1 MRKRRISG
9 LYAVTPATPDTDWLN
24 ARVEAVL
31 AGGARVVQ
39 YRNKSADRQLRHRQA
54 GSLLGLCRAYRA
66 LLIVNDDV
74 GLAREVDADGVHLGR
89 ADQPLAEARAALGAG
104 KLIGVSCYDSLAR
117 ALAARQLG
125 ADYVAFGSF
134 FPSSVK
140 PEAVRAPVELLRAA
154 RAALELPIVAIGG
167 VTPDNGGALI
177 EAGADGLAV
186 ISALFGV
193 PDSLS
198 AAQAF
203 AGLFA
208 LAHEP
213 RSIDTGR

>member
-1 MRKRRISG
+1 MRKKRISG
-9 LYAVTPATPDTDWLN
+9 LYAVTPETVDTDWLN

-39 YRNKSADRQLRHRQA
+39 YRNKSADRQLRGRQA
-54 GSLLGLCRAYRA
+54 GRLLGLCRAYKA

-74 GLAREVDADGVHLGR
+74 GLARELEADGVHLGR
-89 ADQPLAEARAALGAG
+89 DDPPVAEARAALGAG
-104 KLIGVSCYDSLAR
+104 PLIGVSCYNSLAR
-117 ALAARQLG
+117 ALAARELG

-154 RAALELPIVAIGG
+154 RAALGLPIVAIGG
-167 VTPDNGGALI
+167 ITPDNGGALV

-186 ISALFGV
+186 ISALFQV
-193 PDSLS
+193 PDSKS

-203 AGLFA
+203 ASLFA
-208 LAHEP
+208 LVHEP
-213 RSIDTGR
+213 RSIGTAR